1 MILRELLKQCEA
13 LVDAGFGDNV
23 VIKASDGEGNNF
35 ISVGSIQ
42 NDRATGGPY
51 RFEVISEEDEEDYE
65 DYEDDDEDEEDCEEE
80 LISVI
85 CVW

>member
-1 MILRELLKQCEA
+1 MTLNELLEQVQD
-13 LVDAGFGDNV
+13 LIDAGFGDSL

-51 RFEVISEEDEEDYE
+51 RFEVMPKE
-65 DYEDDDEDEEDCEEE
+65 DDEDYDEEE
-80 LISVI
+80 EYDQEDYLINVI

>member
-1 MILRELLKQCEA
+1 MTLNELLEQCEA
-13 LVDAGFGDNV
+13 LVDAGFGDSV
-23 VIKASDGEGNNF
+23 VIKASDGEGNDF

-51 RFEVISEEDEEDYE
+51 RFEVISEDEEDYE
-65 DYEDDDEDEEDCEEE
+65 DDDEE

>member
-1 MILRELLKQCEA
+1 MTLRELLTQCQD
-13 LVDAGFGDNV
+13 LVDAGFGDSL

-51 RFEVISEEDEEDYE
+51 RFEVMPKEDDEDY
-65 DYEDDDEDEEDCEEE
+65 DEDEEEEYDQE
-80 LISVI
+80 DYLINVI

>member
-1 MILRELLKQCEA
+1 MTLRELLTQCQD

-23 VIKASDGEGNNF
+23 VIRKASDGEGNTF

-42 NDRATGGPY
+42 NDRVTGGPY
-51 RFEVISEEDEEDYE
+51 RFEIVSEDEEEEYDQE
-65 DYEDDDEDEEDCEEE
+65 DY
-80 LISVI
+80 LINVI

>member
-1 MILRELLKQCEA
+1 MTLRELLTQCQD

-23 VIKASDGEGNNF
+23 VIKASDGEGNTF

-42 NDRATGGPY
+42 NDRVTGGPY
-51 RFEVISEEDEEDYE
+51 RFESVSEEEEEEYDQEDY
-65 DYEDDDEDEEDCEEE
+65 
-80 LISVI
+80 LINVI

>member
-1 MILRELLKQCEA
+1 MTLRELLTQCQD

-42 NDRATGGPY
+42 NDRVTGGPY
-51 RFEVISEEDEEDYE
+51 RFESVSEDEEEEYDQE
-65 DYEDDDEDEEDCEEE
+65 DY
-80 LISVI
+80 LINVI
-85 CVW
+85 CVR

>member
-1 MILRELLKQCEA
+1 MTLNELLEQVQD

-23 VIKASDGEGNNF
+23 VIRKASDGEGNTF

-42 NDRATGGPY
+42 NDRVTGGPY
-51 RFEVISEEDEEDYE
+51 RFEIVSEDEEEEYDQE
-65 DYEDDDEDEEDCEEE
+65 DY
-80 LISVI
+80 LINVI

>member
-1 MILRELLKQCEA
+1 MTLNELLEQVQD

-23 VIKASDGEGNNF
+23 VIKASDGEGNAF

-42 NDRATGGPY
+42 NDRFTVGTY
-51 RFEVISEEDEEDYE
+51 RFESVSEDEEEEYDQE
-65 DYEDDDEDEEDCEEE
+65 DY
-80 LISVI
+80 LINVI

>member
-1 MILRELLKQCEA
+1 MTLRELLTQCQD

-42 NDRATGGPY
+42 NDRVTGGPY
-51 RFEVISEEDEEDYE
+51 RFESVSEDEEEEYDQE
-65 DYEDDDEDEEDCEEE
+65 DY
-80 LISVI
+80 LINVI

>member
-1 MILRELLKQCEA
+1 MTLNELLEQCEA

-23 VIKASDGEGNNF
+23 VIKASDGEGNAF

-51 RFEVISEEDEEDYE
+51 RFEVISEDEEDYE
-65 DYEDDDEDEEDCEEE
+65 DDDEE

>member
-1 MILRELLKQCEA
+1 MTLRELLTQCQD

-23 VIKASDGEGNNF
+23 VIKASDGEGNTF

-42 NDRATGGPY
+42 NDRVTGGPY
-51 RFEVISEEDEEDYE
+51 RFEIVSEDEEEEYDQE
-65 DYEDDDEDEEDCEEE
+65 DY
-80 LISVI
+80 LINVI

>member
-1 MILRELLKQCEA
+1 MTLNELLEQVQD
-13 LVDAGFGDNV
+13 LIDAGFGDNV

-51 RFEVISEEDEEDYE
+51 RFEVMPKE
-65 DYEDDDEDEEDCEEE
+65 DDEDYDEEE
-80 LISVI
+80 EYDQEDYLINVI

>member
-1 MILRELLKQCEA
+1 MTLYDLLEEA
-13 LVDAGFGDNV
+13 QNLVDAGFGKCQ

-65 DYEDDDEDEEDCEEE
+65 DEEE